1 MIRFLCFVLVFLLSV
16 GASASEHAR
25 VISPTRI
32 ISPGA
37 ESTALTIYPDNL
49 ALITET
55 RSIDLPAGKSTIVF
69 EGVSDRMVPASIL
82 LREFSG
88 LTLERNFDYA
98 LLSKANLFEKSIGE
112 YVTLTRTHKDT
123 GKISR
128 NRAKIISSGTGT
140 VFEIDGKL
148 SAYQCS
154 GLSEGTR
161 FDNLPEGLTGVAEL
175 SIDVS
180 TKKAGTQEIVI
191 SYLADNFSWAADYRL
206 DLATD
211 NKSGNLAAW
220 ITMNNNTSR
229 SFNNTLTAIIAG
241 RLNRSGQT
249 RAPTTR
255 SKSLRANCW
264 PEQST
269 QTPIPLP
276 KYLYSEQTCWDGS
289 FAYSEENCPPQ
300 IYMESMSD
308 KNVRDEVVVTGT
320 RMRGLSL
327 SANAPVDTSVEQEDL
342 GDYKL
347 YRISE
352 PINVA
357 AYQTKQI
364 RFFDVPDVK
373 VKKLYI
379 AEVFLNQIGFD
390 YDDEELGNLSSTQTE
405 FRLDNNKDGPLAKPL
420 PKGSIRIFQK
430 NAAGKRLITG
440 QSSVRDT
447 PIGIEMKAKPGAS
460 NLVQVYTNVTRS
472 AVKQGNKKSYKVRLS
487 LAHTISNATDQ
498 PALVEFKLPVTL
510 KSLKFDQKSHKM
522 DPKVLPNGWTILVP
536 ANSTET
542 LKYRASYIQ
551 G

>member
-1 MIRFLCFVLVFLLSV
+1 MFRFLSFVLILLLSFS
-16 GASASEHAR
+16 ASASEHVR
-25 VISPTRI
+25 VIS
-32 ISPGA
+32 A
-37 ESTALTIYPDNL
+37 EAKSTALTIYPDNL

-69 EGVSDRMVPASIL
+69 EGVSDRMIPASIL

-123 GKISR
+123 GKVSR
-128 NRAKIISSGTGT
+128 SRAKIISSGTGT

-175 SIDVS
+175 SIDVA
-180 TKKAGTQEIVI
+180 TKQAGTQEIVI

-211 NKSGNLAAW
+211 NKSGSLAAW
-220 ITMNNNTSR
+220 ITMSNNTSR
-229 SFNNTLTAIIAG
+229 TFKNTPTAIIAG
-241 RLNRSGQT
+241 QLNRSAQT
-249 RAPTTR
+249 RAPVTN

-264 PEQST
+264 PDQST
-269 QTPIPLP
+269 QTPVKLP

-289 FAYSEENCPPQ
+289 FAYSKENCPPQ
-300 IYMESMSD
+300 MFMESMSFT
-308 KNVRDEVVVTGT
+308 NRDAVVVTGS
-320 RMRGLSL
+320 RMRKAGF
-327 SANAPVDTSVEQEDL
+327 AAPAPEMRTVEQEDL

-364 RFFDVPDVK
+364 RFFNVPNVK
-373 VKKLYI
+373 VKKLYTV
-379 AEVFLNQIGFD
+379 EVFLNRLNYN
-390 YDDEELGNLSSTQTE
+390 YDDDEQGNLSGTQIE
-405 FRLDNNKDGPLAKPL
+405 LRLDNDKDGPLAKPL
-420 PKGSIRIFQK
+420 PKGKILIFQK
-430 NAAGKRLITG
+430 TSADKRLIMG
-440 QSSVRDT
+440 QASVRDT
-447 PIGIEMKAKPGAS
+447 PIGIEMKAKPGSS
-460 NLVQVYTNVTRS
+460 NLVQVHTNVTRTTT
-472 AVKQGNKKSYKVRLS
+472 KKSSKGAYKVRLN
-487 LAHTISNATDQ
+487 LVHTISNATDQ
-498 PALVEFKLPVTL
+498 PAMVEFKLPTTL

-522 DPKVLPNGWTILVP
+522 DPEVLPNGWTILVP
-536 ANSTET
+536 ANSTKT
-542 LKYRASYIQ
+542 LKYRASYIN